1 MRNLSVIASFVL
13 LVTGVSG
20 AQQAAAPVSTTPETA
35 QPAQSIN
42 VPKVYLA
49 GPDVTAPE
57 LLPLELG
64 PFSSEKCK
72 KKVKGKYVFS
82 LLVDKDGRSREVTL
96 LEPLGTEL
104 GQYATKIVEA
114 DRFKPG
120 IRDGAP
126 VTVRESIEVNIHT
139 CVEQTAEGIADK
151 TYRLR
156 LISQPEQK
164 FRELSHPMQPPA
176 SDENYIPPATIDG
189 VPVYLIGNGVS
200 GPVPLKIG
208 EAEFSD
214 EARRAKYQGI
224 CIVSVI
230 IDAEGK
236 PRNLH
241 VVRGLGMG
249 LDEKAME
256 AVSQYRFKPAKKD
269 GVPVPVS
276 IKIEVN
282 FKLF

>member
-1 MRNLSVIASFVL
+1 
-13 LVTGVSG
+13 
-20 AQQAAAPVSTTPETA
+20 
-35 QPAQSIN
+35 
-42 VPKVYLA
+42 
-49 GPDVTAPE
+49 
-57 LLPLELG
+57 
-64 PFSSEKCK
+64 
-72 KKVKGKYVFS
+72 
-82 LLVDKDGRSREVTL
+82 
-96 LEPLGTEL
+96 
-104 GQYATKIVEA
+104 
-114 DRFKPG
+114 
-120 IRDGAP
+120 
-126 VTVRESIEVNIHT
+126 
-139 CVEQTAEGIADK
+139 
-151 TYRLR
+151 
-156 LISQPEQK
+156 
-164 FRELSHPMQPPA
+164 MQPPA